1 VRAAEKVVAARRQ
14 SLLQM
19 DTLVDTTFLYMDHE
33 SSCSVKV
40 GDGLAGP
47 QARTSDAQAALM
59 HCPGRVQVVGSWSDW
74 IESHDLT
81 KVDAKTWHV
90 SVALPPGE
98 HLFKF
103 GRIYPYQHLPP
114 SLRPSVI
121 PAIHPSMHTY
131 RGKQAAKAL

>member
-1 VRAAEKVVAARRQ
+1 MLAAEKVVAARRQ

-19 DTLVDTTFLYMDHE
+19 DTLVDTTFLYKDHE
-33 SSCSVKV
+33 SSSSVKV

-59 HCPGRVQVVGSWSDW
+59 HCPGRVQVVGSWSNW

-90 SVALPPGE
+90 SVELPPGE

-103 GRIYPYQHLPP
+103 GRQYPYQHLPP
-114 SLRPSVI
+114 SLPPSLSHSS
-121 PAIHPSMHTY
+121 HPSIH
-131 RGKQAAKAL
+131 AHIPW